1 MQIVRPSRWVT
12 QPWRNGGGI
21 THEVLREG
29 PADAFTLRIS
39 VADVAQ
45 AGPFS
50 RFPGIE
56 RWITLLEGKGF
67 TLHRGEV
74 SRQIDTP
81 FAPFRFSGGDD
92 IECTLVEGPVR
103 DLNVMFAPHAIGL
116 ELSAVVVREPIELAP
131 APDATRLLVFVLD
144 GRADLAGTH
153 LERHELLVA
162 EARTL
167 ELSGPAIVLVIWTGP
182 PDGR

>member
-1 MQIVRPSRWVT
+1 MQIVRPAQWVT

-39 VADVAQ
+39 VADVDR

-74 SRQIDTP
+74 SHRIDQP
-81 FAPFRFSGGDD
+81 FVPFRFSGNDAID
-92 IECTLVEGPVR
+92 CTLVEGPVR
-103 DLNVMFAPHAIGL
+103 DLNVMFAPDAMRL
-116 ELSAVVVREPIELAP
+116 DLSVIVVREPIEVEP
-131 APDATRLLVFVLD
+131 PPGATRLLVFALD
-144 GRADLAGTH
+144 GGLELSGAW
-153 LERHELLVA
+153 LERHELLA
-162 EARTL
+162 THAATI
-167 ELSGPAIVLVIWTGP
+167 ELSAPATALVIWIGP
-182 PDGR
+182 PRGR